1 MSEVEKNNPHEYE
14 WELENKNIERGAQK
28 AREQREKQIKRSGM
42 SSTTAGNKLVDES
55 VAGVVAEI
63 ERRMKIEEDKTG
75 KLEKQAFY
83 DHIHGLDYAVIAKSA
98 LIVCLDAAAR
108 AQTWNAAMIPAGR
121 ALQMA
126 KFTAAMSVNRRGR
139 RLLADVE
146 NRAKNRC
153 KKFAD
158 RQKYM
163 MDFAKKQGFE
173 GFELWTEDDYR
184 YCGSFMIDIV
194 HVGSN
199 LIEKSP
205 VPQKGA
211 PDGVQHLQFTAFAVE
226 EMRRTNVRLEELS
239 SWFGPMTAPP
249 TPWPS
254 VNGPYLDPRLW
265 NGMVPMVKKMWSP
278 EQTAAINKG
287 IDTGS
292 MDPCIEALNTL
303 QEVPLELNPYI
314 VSALEWVVDEDK
326 GKLIEGFPHLTYDEP
341 PKKMDTKEW
350 KKLAPAEQAE
360 WYEQRKDAWEDKL
373 EADGNLAGLDNNTVD
388 AGDLKTMR
396 FWLPHQFDTRGRIY
410 HTSNFGH
417 HNTDYVR
424 AMFVFS
430 NKTQVTED
438 NQSYLLLQ
446 ICNSWGNGEDKK
458 SFKSRRDWVI
468 ANWDWI
474 LACGEDFVASFDD
487 WRKADDP
494 FQFLAA
500 ARELYNYINAEGDYW
515 SGLAIGLDAT
525 QSGVQ
530 HYAAASLSEED
541 GVKVNLTASDWEQ
554 DPNDLYEA
562 VVELANDM
570 ITEDI
575 AFLTDGLANQPDDL
589 VAAWDAH
596 RGRSD
601 RQENDQERELHRWE
615 RNLVAAEEVKA
626 WGGVT
631 RKMAKSPT
639 MTWCY
644 SSRRFGFMR
653 TLRKKYFKD
662 LKRKMRDKLLTH
674 PVTSKKVTVFPFEDG
689 GFAAS
694 IYLADVFEA
703 AIERIVTSAAQGMD
717 FFQQCARA
725 LEAEGKHFAFTT
737 PLGFPMHQYYRQEA
751 QQPVR
756 QRVIG
761 SDRNGTPKKGTK
773 ASVAQF
779 TDEIKMP
786 KSENAVAPNVIHA
799 MDATHL
805 MMTVLHCR
813 NHGVEDLLVVHDS
826 FSTSIGHV
834 AELGRCVREAFID
847 LYDGYCLYEDVLNQT
862 IARLDD
868 PASAHL
874 PTVPTKGTLDLDGV
888 MGNPYAFS

>member
-278 EQTAAINKG
+278 EQ
-287 IDTGS
+287 
-292 MDPCIEALNTL
+292 
-303 QEVPLELNPYI
+303 
-314 VSALEWVVDEDK
+314 VSPS
-326 GKLIEGFPHLTYDEP
+326 IEGVLVRN
-341 PKKMDTKEW
+341 
-350 KKLAPAEQAE
+350 Q
-360 WYEQRKDAWEDKL
+360 
-373 EADGNLAGLDNNTVD
+373 
-388 AGDLKTMR
+388 
-396 FWLPHQFDTRGRIY
+396 TRY
-410 HTSNFGH
+410 
-417 HNTDYVR
+417 
-424 AMFVFS
+424 
-430 NKTQVTED
+430 
-438 NQSYLLLQ
+438 
-446 ICNSWGNGEDKK
+446 
-458 SFKSRRDWVI
+458 
-468 ANWDWI
+468 
-474 LACGEDFVASFDD
+474 
-487 WRKADDP
+487 
-494 FQFLAA
+494 
-500 ARELYNYINAEGDYW
+500 
-515 SGLAIGLDAT
+515 
-525 QSGVQ
+525 
-530 HYAAASLSEED
+530 
-541 GVKVNLTASDWEQ
+541 
-554 DPNDLYEA
+554 
-562 VVELANDM
+562 
-570 ITEDI
+570 
-575 AFLTDGLANQPDDL
+575 
-589 VAAWDAH
+589 
-596 RGRSD
+596 
-601 RQENDQERELHRWE
+601 
-615 RNLVAAEEVKA
+615 
-626 WGGVT
+626 
-631 RKMAKSPT
+631 
-639 MTWCY
+639 
-644 SSRRFGFMR
+644 
-653 TLRKKYFKD
+653 
-662 LKRKMRDKLLTH
+662 LKRKSLSSRAPTGHRSTTLPLISSSRPLPGKMSICSVQPRPWTLSSAPPETSRVKRTH
-674 PVTSKKVTVFPFEDG
+674 RVHMT
-689 GFAAS
+689 
-694 IYLADVFEA
+694 
-703 AIERIVTSAAQGMD
+703 
-717 FFQQCARA
+717 
-725 LEAEGKHFAFTT
+725 
-737 PLGFPMHQYYRQEA
+737 
-751 QQPVR
+751 
-756 QRVIG
+756 QR
-761 SDRNGTPKKGTK
+761 SP
-773 ASVAQF
+773 
-779 TDEIKMP
+779 
-786 KSENAVAPNVIHA
+786 
-799 MDATHL
+799 
-805 MMTVLHCR
+805 
-813 NHGVEDLLVVHDS
+813 
-826 FSTSIGHV
+826 
-834 AELGRCVREAFID
+834 
-847 LYDGYCLYEDVLNQT
+847 
-862 IARLDD
+862 
-868 PASAHL
+868 
-874 PTVPTKGTLDLDGV
+874 
-888 MGNPYAFS
+888 